1 MNAPVR
7 VIRKGQSPCL
17 SYWIWIM
24 GVMVTTG
31 LCLGQQTPGKPS
43 PPRRRNAPVSRV
55 VQLPPPSTGGT
66 VTLEQALLR
75 QNTLPGMT
83 SQPLAVTD
91 IGQIAWA
98 AATGAPLVQ
107 IEVAPGSEETLQ
119 LYVVVSDGLYRY
131 VPNGHYLEQVSQKGL
146 LGALGLS
153 VIPQQAAT
161 GCAFLMT
168 VSSRNRSGRSDSP
181 ARRAMLLET
190 GQRMQN
196 LRLQATALGFVVS
209 VPQQFDGPAMAR
221 AMDLPRNTEILFAL
235 FAGYRTGQTAG
246 SQGSLWTVP
255 GPGQTPKK
263 VALIVAERGFQ
274 DEELFETGR
283 VLNAA
288 GLVTVVVSNR
298 AGPVTGMLGG
308 TAQAS
313 VALSQLRV
321 DEVDAVVFVGGTGAV
336 EYTASPVAY
345 GVARDALA
353 RGKVLAAISV
363 APKVLANAGLVK
375 GMRVTALET
384 ERDALVKAGA
394 IFTGNTVE
402 RDQRLITANGPQ
414 VSALFGQAIVE
425 ALQGR

>member
-24 GVMVTTG
+24 GVTVTAG

-43 PPRRRNAPVSRV
+43 PPRRRNGPVRV

-83 SQPLAVTD
+83 SQSLAVTD

-98 AATGAPLVQ
+98 AATGTPLVQ
-107 IEVAPGSEETLQ
+107 LEVSPGSEETLQ

-146 LGALGLS
+146 LGALGMS
-153 VIPQQAAT
+153 VMPQQTAT

-168 VSSRNRSGRSDSP
+168 VSSRTRSGRSDSP

-209 VPQQFDGPAMAR
+209 VPQQFDGPAMAK
-221 AMDLPRNTEILFAL
+221 AMELPRNTEILFAL
-235 FAGYRTGQTAG
+235 FAGYRTGQTTG

-255 GPGQTPKK
+255 SPGQTPKK

-274 DEELFETGR
+274 DQELFETSR

-288 GLVTVVVSNR
+288 GLVTMVVSSR
-298 AGPVTGMLGG
+298 AGPVAGMLGG

-313 VALSQLRV
+313 IPLSQLRV
-321 DEVDAVVFVGGTGAV
+321 DNVDAVIFVGGTGAV
-336 EYTASPVAY
+336 EYAASPAAY
-345 GVARDALA
+345 GVARDTLA
-353 RGKVLAAISV
+353 KGKILAAISV
-363 APKVLANAGLVK
+363 APTILANAGLVN
-375 GMRVTALET
+375 GVRVTALET
-384 ERDALVKAGA
+384 EREALVKAGA

-402 RDQRLITANGPQ
+402 RDRLLITANGPL